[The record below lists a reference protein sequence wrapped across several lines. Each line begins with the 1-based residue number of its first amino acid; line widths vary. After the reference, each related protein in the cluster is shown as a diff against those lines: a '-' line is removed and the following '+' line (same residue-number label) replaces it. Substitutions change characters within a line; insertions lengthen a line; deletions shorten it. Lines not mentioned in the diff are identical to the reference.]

1 MNEIELKK
9 IFKDIDLE
17 SPSSGFESNIMKS
30 IVASEKARRNQSYS
44 YSKVLL
50 IPALV
55 LSICIVWMIFGI
67 DIGSTSKIT
76 SRLYNIFNSYTY
88 INIMYLLSF
97 VSAIFLIFFSFEELY
112 IKRNNNRKNKII

>member
-55 LSICIVWMIFGI
+55 LSICIAWMIFGI

-76 SRLYNIFNSYTY
+76 SRLYIIFNSYTY

>member
-1 MNEIELKK
+1 MNEIEFKK

-30 IVASEKARRNQSYS
+30 IVAPEKARRNQSYS

-55 LSICIVWMIFGI
+55 LIICIAWMIFGI

-76 SRLYNIFNSYTY
+76 SSLYNIFNSYTY

-97 VSAIFLIFFSFEELY
+97 VSAIFLIFFSFEEL
-112 IKRNNNRKNKII
+112 